1 MTIRKPIR
9 SFLSSRRHGSWTRT
23 RQLKPGHA
31 DLLLLV
37 ALFLLNPIIHGFRYP
52 SNLTPDVVSYLTL
65 AQDILST
72 GKLFI
77 ASSGH
82 VDTGLIIPPLYPFLI
97 GAANFISDHAIRNA
111 EWISTACMLLVTIPM
126 FLLVRQGANR
136 YVAAATVLLFQLNA
150 YNVYFA
156 SSILTEALFLLI
168 LISAIYLATRLME
181 ADAPKGK
188 SLLVLGILAG
198 LLFLARQIGVTLLI
212 FLLLWFAAGALL
224 GQRARHR
231 SVPRMM
237 ALILA
242 GWASVVGGYAVALH
256 VQTGMSPFRQTFR
269 MQQYVVHSA
278 DSSVIEEI
286 HRIGTMEESNYVDV
300 YAKRRL
306 TWKLLP
312 DGSDMLA
319 NVVIPDGAQTANAGN
334 IDDRLAQTAL
344 SRLGSPGE
352 WLSDF
357 FKNAWHLRLP
367 LGIPIFILMAVSF
380 ITPFL
385 LPDAGRRQTTRLAI
399 PAFICIYTFIV
410 SVFSAIV
417 SRYLIVLFPLALI
430 QVALELAV
438 VHRWWSQRLSTVKLP
453 DAVVPLILAA
463 LLILVPKKFYE
474 APRRPPDNINL
485 GSWAALSTR
494 VNAGAPIFA
503 LLPVYPYLAG
513 GRYRI
518 LPNDSLE
525 KTVRYARL
533 TGVRWILVPKHP
545 DRVPE
550 IRFYTNAGWLL
561 QPEHLHA
568 RTDLLKFCC
577 AQDDEHLLF
586 EVVR

>member
-1 MTIRKPIR
+1 MRKTIR
-9 SFLSSRRHGSWTRT
+9 SFLSSRRHDSWTRK
-23 RQLKPGHA
+23 RHLKPGHA

-72 GKLFI
+72 GKLFV

-97 GAANFISDHAIRNA
+97 GVANFITDHAIRNA
-111 EWISTACMLLVTIPM
+111 EWISAACMLLVTIPM
-126 FLLVRQGANR
+126 FLLVRRGANR
-136 YVAAATVLLFQLNA
+136 YVAAATVFLFQLNA

-156 SSILTEALFLLI
+156 SSILTEAPFLLI

-181 ADAPKGK
+181 ADAPKGTP
-188 SLLVLGILAG
+188 LLALGILAG
-198 LLFLARQIGVTLLI
+198 LLFLTRQIGVTLLV
-212 FLLLWFAAGALL
+212 FLLLWFSAGVLL
-224 GQRARHR
+224 RQHTRHR
-231 SVPRMM
+231 SVARIM

-242 GWASVVGGYAVALH
+242 GWASVVGGYAVALY
-256 VQTGMSPFRQTFR
+256 VQTGLSPFQQTFR

-278 DSSVIEEI
+278 DTSVIEEI
-286 HRIGTMEESNYVDV
+286 HRIRNMEESNYVDV

-306 TWKLLP
+306 LWKLLP
-312 DGSDMLA
+312 DGSEMLA
-319 NVVIPDGAQTANAGN
+319 NVIVPDGAQIANAGN
-334 IDDRLAQTAL
+334 SDGGLAQTTFR
-344 SRLGSPGE
+344 RLGSPGE
-352 WLSDF
+352 WLLDF

-367 LGIPIFILMAVSF
+367 LGIPIFILMVVSF

-385 LPDAGRRQTTRLAI
+385 LPDAGRHQTTRLAI
-399 PAFICIYTFIV
+399 PVFICIYTLIL

-430 QVALELAV
+430 QIALELAV
-438 VHRWWSQRLSTVKLP
+438 VHRWWSPRSSTVRLP
-453 DAVVPLILAA
+453 DAVVALILAA
-463 LLILVPKKFYE
+463 LLMLVPKKFYE

-485 GSWAALSTR
+485 ASWAALSAR
-494 VNAGAPIFA
+494 VSAGDPIFA

-513 GRYRI
+513 GRHRT

-525 KTVRYARL
+525 KMVHYARL

-545 DRVPE
+545 DRIPE
-550 IRFYTNAGWLL
+550 IRFYTNAAWLL
-561 QPEHLHA
+561 QPERLHT